1 LVYLNVSRA
10 MMVGVIPPREK
21 RVGREGRRKGK
32 KKGEEEEEEEEG
44 RVANVLPTM
53 APT

>member
-1 LVYLNVSRA
+1 
-10 MMVGVIPPREK
+10 MMVGVTPPKEK

-32 KKGEEEEEEEEG
+32 KKREEEEEEEEG
-44 RVANVLPTM
+44 SVAKVLPTM